1 MRAIMIAKSPL
12 QNSVRHQCARPLTTT
27 KMRFLSAPS
36 IFQTALLVG
45 WKGQRVA
52 NHAETFIF
60 CNSVHPVPFGRN
72 SATYTNSYETRAW
85 FFTL

>member
-1 MRAIMIAKSPL
+1 MRAIANAKSPL
-12 QNSVRHQCARPLTTT
+12 QAAGRNQRTRPLITTR
-27 KMRFLSAPS
+27 MRFLSAPS

-52 NHAETFIF
+52 ARAETLNF

-72 SATYTNSYETRAW
+72 SATYTNFYETRA
-85 FFTL
+85 